1 MENSELKRQLELN
14 QSKTFDDESYEQV
27 LLQQFEIMKKAF
39 ITKIENLTI
48 ELNKAKQNSRKKTYQ
63 IEQNI
68 KESEHLKNIFL
79 QQIVN
84 LQKQLGNTIL

>member
-1 MENSELKRQLELN
+1 
-14 QSKTFDDESYEQV
+14 
-27 LLQQFEIMKKAF
+27 MKKAF

-79 QQIVN
+79 QQVVN